1 MTSNPIKQTLNESV
15 EVVSMFGGYLGD
27 SFAMKNTFDYESKA
41 FQWLLNTEE
50 EKNFIDDMS
59 SHGYEL
65 LAFHFVMTILHI
77 FFAIPTNV
85 FTMIVIGKTKSL
97 WTLSNTIFVINAFFM
112 AMASASACYFRL
124 SHFPFF
130 LNEQDRVIAYRIGW
144 LLNFVFFRI
153 GNFR

>member
-1 MTSNPIKQTLNESV
+1 MTLKEIV
-15 EVVSMFGGYLGD
+15 EVLSMFD
-27 SFAMKNTFDYESKA
+27 EHQNNSFDMTNRFDYESKA

-50 EKNFIDDMS
+50 ERNFIEDMS
-59 SHGYEL
+59 YQGYEHL
-65 LAFHFVMTILHI
+65 VFQCVMTVLHI

-85 FTMIVIGKTKSL
+85 YTLIVIGKTKSL

-112 AMASASACYFRL
+112 AMASASNCLFRL
-124 SHFPFF
+124 THFPLFF
-130 LNEQDRVIAYRIGW
+130 NEQDRAIAYRIGW